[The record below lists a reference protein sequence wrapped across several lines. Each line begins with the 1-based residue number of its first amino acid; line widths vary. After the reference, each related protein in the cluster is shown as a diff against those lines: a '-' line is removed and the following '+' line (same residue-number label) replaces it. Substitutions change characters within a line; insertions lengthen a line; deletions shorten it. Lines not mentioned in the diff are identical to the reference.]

1 MSGGAIAISSCPN
14 ISITLSNMNFIS
26 NNATAS
32 GGAVYSDLSSD
43 ILINDALFT
52 NNIASNG
59 GTLSLD

>member
-1 MSGGAIAISSCPN
+1 
-14 ISITLSNMNFIS
+14 
-26 NNATAS
+26 
-32 GGAVYSDLSSD
+32 VYSDLSSD